1 MLFLLYRIITFVLY
15 ALAFPILGTLAL
27 SGSDKWRNRLGRGF
41 TGTVQDG
48 QRLFWAHAA
57 SAGEAR
63 ALALVVREYC
73 KRHAET
79 VFVVSVMTDSGYAT
93 ACEALAEL
101 VKSGAVIVRFLPLDC
116 PQSIRK
122 ALNHLQPDVFLF
134 TETEIWP
141 NWCAALIARRIPYA
155 LLNARLTERS
165 LTKYSQAKSLIS
177 HVTANY
183 RFVSCQS
190 AEHVARFTALGVPG
204 ERISVSGNVK
214 IDAPPMTLSAE
225 RKTKLR
231 KRLGAT
237 ESDFLLVCG
246 SIRSGEFSGALEVYQ
261 NLKKAYPQLRLALAP
276 RHLERC
282 VDIVAEAQRLGVATQ
297 MFSVERTEPETV
309 SGKVSG
315 KVSETA
321 SETASMTVTIIDKF
335 GILRELYGA
344 ADLAFVGGTM
354 VPIGGHNILE
364 PPQVGTP
371 VLFGPHTDNV
381 SDAAPLALEQN
392 CAAQVSDWRDLE
404 RRVQRALTGELTF
417 DKWTESD
424 SDTASPVR
432 ITVDTIDE
440 FLPKKTSSEHKSR
453 RTG

>member
-1 MLFLLYRIITFVLY
+1 MLFLFYRIITFVMY
-15 ALAFPILGTLAL
+15 ALAFPVLGALAL
-27 SGSDKWRNRLGRGF
+27 SGSGKWRNRLGRGF
-41 TGTVQDG
+41 TETVKDG
-48 QRLFWAHAA
+48 RCLLWTHAA

-63 ALALVVREYC
+63 ALALIVREYC
-73 KRHAET
+73 KQHAEV

-101 VKSGAVIVRFLPLDC
+101 VEVGVVIVRFLPLDC

-122 ALNHLQPDVFLF
+122 ALNHCQPEVFLF

-165 LTKYSQAKSLIS
+165 LAKYSQAKSLIG

-190 AEHVARFTALGVPG
+190 AEHVARFAALGVPS
-204 ERISVSGNVK
+204 ERITVSGNVK

-225 RKTKLR
+225 RKTELR
-231 KRLGAT
+231 KKLGAT
-237 ESDFLLVCG
+237 EKDFLLVCG

-261 NLKKAYPQLRLALAP
+261 RLIRRCPQFRLALAP

-282 VDIVAEAQRLGVATQ
+282 ADIVAEAQRLGVATQ
-297 MFSVERTEPETV
+297 MFSAEGTGAESEAVTV
-309 SGKVSG
+309 
-315 KVSETA
+315 
-321 SETASMTVTIIDKF
+321 IDKF
-335 GILRELYGA
+335 GILRGLYGA

-371 VLFGPHTDNV
+371 TLFGPHTDNV
-381 SDAAPLALEQN
+381 SEAAKLALAQN
-392 CAAQVSDWRDLE
+392 CAAQVSDWRDFE
-404 RRVQRALTGELTF
+404 THVQKALTGELTF

-424 SDTASPVR
+424 SHTMSPVR
-432 ITVDTIDE
+432 VTVDTVDE
-440 FLPKKTSSEHKSR
+440 LLSKKTSSAYESR
-453 RTG
+453 RSI